1 MRLRGVGPPLTRP
14 ATPGWL
20 REVAELAAVFVTV
33 GAAHLLANLL
43 GHQQHGPILLIALG
57 VALVATAAIL
67 RGALRRRARHANPA
81 PHTTPATPAGPASPA
96 GPGHHAGSAAHAG
109 SAPHPGS
116 APHAGPLHHSPT
128 VRRWLQHAGRR
139 APVRLRTGEATALW
153 RIRTT
158 VNDAPGA
165 LAVLADSLSHLTVN
179 ILAVELHPL
188 GHAVTDELIVEAPH
202 RIGAAELA
210 ATIRTGHGAD
220 IWVGPA
226 DAHDLTDLPAR
237 ILGLAA
243 RVVADADELPIVLHE
258 LYRGAMVSWSLRS
271 GTEPA
276 LDGTTMR
283 LDDPYGGRL
292 TLTRP
297 DLPFSPAEL
306 ARARAL
312 VDLTAIGIHPS
323 SRADPRG

>member
-1 MRLRGVGPPLTRP
+1 M
-14 ATPGWL
+14 PGWL
-20 REVAELAAVFVTV
+20 RELAELAAVFVTV

-57 VALVATAAIL
+57 VALVASAAIL
-67 RGALRRRARHANPA
+67 RGVLRRRA
-81 PHTTPATPAGPASPA
+81 
-96 GPGHHAGSAAHAG
+96 
-109 SAPHPGS
+109 PHPGTM
-116 APHAGPLHHSPT
+116 HHTPN
-128 VRRWLQHAGRR
+128 VRRWLQHASRR

-158 VNDAPGA
+158 VDDAPGS
-165 LAVLADSLSHLTVN
+165 LAVLAESLSHLSVN

-188 GHAVTDELIVEAPH
+188 GHAVTDELIVEVPH
-202 RIGAAELA
+202 RVGPAELA
-210 ATIRTGHGAD
+210 ATIQTGHGAD

-243 RVVADADELPIVLHE
+243 RVVADPEELPMVLHE
-258 LYRGAMVSWSLRS
+258 LYRGAMVSWSPQPD
-271 GTEPA
+271 GEPA

-283 LDDPYGGRL
+283 LDDPHGGRL

-312 VDLTAIGIHPS
+312 VDLTAIGIQPS
-323 SRADPRG
+323 SHADPRG